1 MLSLKFAALLACAL
15 FGCGPAPTPT
25 ECTALLDRYVQKLV
39 DSDRPGLSAGELLK
53 LQVEARARAAKDP
66 AFGECSARVSRRA
79 YDCAMHA
86 ETVDRMEI
94 CLN

>member
-1 MLSLKFAALLACAL
+1 VLSLKLAALAGCAV
-15 FGCGPAPTPT
+15 FGCGPAPTPA
-25 ECTALLDRYVQKLV
+25 ECNALLDRYVQKLV

-66 AFGECSARVSRRA
+66 AFAECSARVSRSA
-79 YDCAMHA
+79 YECAIRA
-86 ETVDRMEI
+86 ETVDRIEI

>member
-1 MLSLKFAALLACAL
+1 VLSLKFAALAGCAV
-15 FGCGPAPTPT
+15 FGCGPAPTPA
-25 ECTALLDRYVQKLV
+25 ECNALLDRYVQKLV

-66 AFGECSARVSRRA
+66 AFAECSARVSRSA
-79 YDCAMHA
+79 YECAIRA
-86 ETVDRMEI
+86 ETVDRIEI

>member
-1 MLSLKFAALLACAL
+1 MLSLRLAALAASTL
-15 FGCGPAPTPT
+15 FGCGPAPTPA
-25 ECTALLDRYVQKLV
+25 ECHALLDRYVHKLV
-39 DSDRPGLSAGELLK
+39 ESDRPGLSAGELLK
-53 LQVEARARAAKDP
+53 LQVEARVRAAKDP
-66 AFGECSARVSRRA
+66 AFGECSARVSRSA